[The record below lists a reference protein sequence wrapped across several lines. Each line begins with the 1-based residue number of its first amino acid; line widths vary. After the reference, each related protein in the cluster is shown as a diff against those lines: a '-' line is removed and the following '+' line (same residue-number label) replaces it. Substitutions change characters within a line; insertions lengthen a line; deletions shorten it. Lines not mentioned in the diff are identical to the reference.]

1 MSEHSY
7 AFGDTNIAGTRLR
20 LAAEVFQPEMESFL
34 AQAQASPGLAY
45 DLGCG
50 PGFTTRIVAGAVG
63 PTRTVGL
70 DTSRRFIE
78 MARAEPTAG
87 VEYVEHDVT
96 RATFPFGPADLIF
109 SHFLLPHL
117 PEPSSALAA
126 WSTQL
131 RPAGLL
137 LLDEVSDI
145 RTTQPVFLRYLDM
158 VEQVVNA
165 SGGQLYA
172 GKVMEQLIATA
183 GLEVLSSQAGRA
195 SGEHRAGGGDV
206 SHEHHRLERNSV
218 GAGALFRAAHRRDHL
233 RTRRARGVAI
243 EIRNR
248 VGHAP
253 GDLQGTIRGVSLR
266 LDLAS
271 VGGVSGRD
279 PWQRAARRR
288 LP

>member
-1 MSEHSY
+1 MNEHSY

-34 AQAQASPGLAY
+34 AQAQAGPGLAY

-70 DTSRRFIE
+70 DTSSRFIK
-78 MARAEPTAG
+78 MARARPMAG

-96 RATFPFGPADLIF
+96 RALFPFRPADLVF
-109 SHFLLPHL
+109 SHFLIPHL
-117 PEPSSALAA
+117 PDPASALAA

-145 RTTQPVFLRYLDM
+145 WTTQPVFLRYLDM

-172 GKVMEQLIATA
+172 GKIMEPLIATA
-183 GLEVLSSQAGRA
+183 GLEVLSSRLAEHPVSTAQAAEMFRMNIA
-195 SGEHRAGGGDV
+195 AWSATRSA
-206 SHEHHRLERNSV
+206 R
-218 GAGALFRAAHRRDHL
+218 ALFSAQSIAAIASELDGLAASPSRY
-233 RTRRARGVAI
+233 
-243 EIRNR
+243 EIVWGMRQ
-248 VGHAP
+248 VICKA
-253 GDLQGTIRGVSLR
+253 
-266 LDLAS
+266 LA
-271 VGGVSGRD
+271 
-279 PWQRAARRR
+279 AA
-288 LP
+288 

>member
-34 AQAQASPGLAY
+34 AQAQAGPGLAY

-70 DTSRRFIE
+70 DTSSRFIK
-78 MARAEPTAG
+78 MARARPMAG

-96 RATFPFGPADLIF
+96 RAPFPFGPADLVF
-109 SHFLLPHL
+109 SHFLIPHL
-117 PEPSSALAA
+117 PDPASALAA

-145 RTTQPVFLRYLDM
+145 WTTQPVFLRYLDM

-172 GKVMEQLIATA
+172 GKIMEPLIATA
-183 GLEVLSSQAGRA
+183 GLAVLSSRLVEHPVSTAQAAEMFRMNIA
-195 SGEHRAGGGDV
+195 AWSATRSA
-206 SHEHHRLERNSV
+206 R
-218 GAGALFRAAHRRDHL
+218 ALFSAQSIAAIASELDGLAASPSRYEIVWGMRQVICK
-233 RTRRARGVAI
+233 AVA
-243 EIRNR
+243 
-248 VGHAP
+248 
-253 GDLQGTIRGVSLR
+253 
-266 LDLAS
+266 
-271 VGGVSGRD
+271 
-279 PWQRAARRR
+279 AA
-288 LP
+288 

>member
-1 MSEHSY
+1 MNEHSY

-34 AQAQASPGLAY
+34 AQAQAGPGLAY

-70 DTSRRFIE
+70 DTSSRFIK
-78 MARAEPTAG
+78 MARARPMAG

-96 RATFPFGPADLIF
+96 RALFPFGPADLVF
-109 SHFLLPHL
+109 SHFLIPHL
-117 PEPSSALAA
+117 PDPASALAA

-145 RTTQPVFLRYLDM
+145 WTTQPVFLRYLDM
-158 VEQVVNA
+158 VEQVVTA

-172 GKVMEQLIATA
+172 GKNMEQLIATA
-183 GLEVLSSQAGRA
+183 GLAVLSSQLV
-195 SGEHRAGGGDV
+195 EHPV
-206 SHEHHRLERNSV
+206 STAQAAEM
-218 GAGALFRAAHRRDHL
+218 FRAEHRRDRL

-253 GDLQGTIRGVSLR
+253 GDLQGTSRGVSPR
-266 LDLAS
+266 PDLAS
-271 VGGVSGRD
+271 VGGGSGRD
-279 PWQRAARRR
+279 PWQRAAR
-288 LP
+288 